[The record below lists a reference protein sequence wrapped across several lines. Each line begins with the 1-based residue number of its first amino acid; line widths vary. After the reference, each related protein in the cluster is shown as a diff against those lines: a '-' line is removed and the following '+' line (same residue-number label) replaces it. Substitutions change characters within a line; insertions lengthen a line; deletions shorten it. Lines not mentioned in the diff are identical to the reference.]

1 MTRGRGA
8 GTTPGRI
15 SQLLK
20 VAIKEQGIRI
30 VADGVGI
37 SSSAVHRYASGIGE
51 PTTATL
57 EKLAAWS
64 MRPVA
69 WLRGESNDGG
79 AFRGEDAKDTAKRA
93 GELLEV
99 LELVPERLKPCVIT
113 SIWHERE
120 DIADFLNR
128 SEYLYTKDE
137 VVEMEDALNR
147 LDAVLDSL
155 WTEGH

>member
-1 MTRGRGA
+1 M
-8 GTTPGRI
+8 
-15 SQLLK
+15 
-20 VAIKEQGIRI
+20 
-30 VADGVGI
+30 
-37 SSSAVHRYASGIGE
+37 
-51 PTTATL
+51 
-57 EKLAAWS
+57 
-64 MRPVA
+64 
-69 WLRGESNDGG
+69 
-79 AFRGEDAKDTAKRA
+79 
-93 GELLEV
+93 
-99 LELVPERLKPCVIT
+99 IT